1 MAWGIVAG
9 LTITFHFVEI
19 YKNFIKKEPVKNALA
34 ISINLLPP
42 EFRKKQKDF
51 TWVTDRRVIWP
62 TVAAVVAIVAVL
74 MLQAFIAETIGS
86 LSSELSRVQEEVE
99 RERPLLSKISDLE
112 QKKGVVTTKINA
124 LKSIQVSKKRWVV
137 LFENISSVLPP
148 NMWITS
154 INQLGEFDMEMRGVT
169 LDFPE
174 VAEYMV
180 KLEKQVSVQ
189 SVSLVTIST
198 TKIDGDEAYN
208 FTIKIV
214 LRQDLNAGEGDNG

>member
-1 MAWGIVAG
+1 MAS
-9 LTITFHFVEI
+9 
-19 YKNFIKKEPVKNALA
+19 NKKEPVKNALA

-154 INQLGEFDMEMRGVT
+154 ITQLCEFDMEMRGVT

>member
-1 MAWGIVAG
+1 MAS
-9 LTITFHFVEI
+9 T
-19 YKNFIKKEPVKNALA
+19 KKEPTRNALA

-51 TWVTDRRVIWP
+51 SWITDRRIIWP
-62 TVAAVVAIVAVL
+62 TVALLVAIVAVV
-74 MLQAFIAETIGS
+74 MLQGYVSETING
-86 LSSELSRVQEEVE
+86 LSQELTRVQEEVE

-112 QKKGVVTTKINA
+112 QKQGVVNTKINA
-124 LKSIQVSKKRWVV
+124 LKSIQVSKKRWVI

-148 NMWITS
+148 NMWIMS
-154 INQLGEFDMEMRGVT
+154 INQMGEFDLEMRGVT
-169 LDFPE
+169 YDFSE

-180 KLEKQVSVQ
+180 KLEKQVSIQ

-198 TKIDGDEAYN
+198 AKVEGKEAYN

-214 LRQDLNAGEGDNG
+214 LNRDLGEGDNG

>member
-1 MAWGIVAG
+1 MAS
-9 LTITFHFVEI
+9 T
-19 YKNFIKKEPVKNALA
+19 KKETTRNALA

-51 TWVTDRRVIWP
+51 SWVTDRRIIWP
-62 TVAAVVAIVAVL
+62 TVALLVAIVAVV
-74 MLQAFIAETIGS
+74 MLQGYVSETISG
-86 LSSELSRVQEEVE
+86 LSQELNRVQEEVE

-112 QKKGVVTTKINA
+112 QKQGIVNTKINA
-124 LKSIQVSKKRWVV
+124 LKSIQVSKKRWVI

-154 INQLGEFDMEMRGVT
+154 INQMGEFDLEMRGVT
-169 LDFPE
+169 YDFSE

-180 KLEKQVSVQ
+180 KLEKQVSIQ

-198 TKIDGDEAYN
+198 AKVDGKEAYN
-208 FTIKIV
+208 FTIKVV
-214 LRQDLNAGEGDNG
+214 LKRDLGEGDNG

>member
-1 MAWGIVAG
+1 
-9 LTITFHFVEI
+9 
-19 YKNFIKKEPVKNALA
+19 
-34 ISINLLPP
+34 
-42 EFRKKQKDF
+42 
-51 TWVTDRRVIWP
+51 
-62 TVAAVVAIVAVL
+62 
-74 MLQAFIAETIGS
+74 
-86 LSSELSRVQEEVE
+86 
-99 RERPLLSKISDLE
+99 
-112 QKKGVVTTKINA
+112 
-124 LKSIQVSKKRWVV
+124 
-137 LFENISSVLPP
+137 
-148 NMWITS
+148 
-154 INQLGEFDMEMRGVT
+154 MRGVT

>member
-1 MAWGIVAG
+1 MAS
-9 LTITFHFVEI
+9 
-19 YKNFIKKEPVKNALA
+19 NKKEPVKNTLA

-42 EFRKKQKDF
+42 EYRKKQKDF
-51 TWVTDRRVIWP
+51 TWVTDRRIIWP
-62 TVAAVVAIVAVL
+62 TVAAIVAIVAVL
-74 MLQAFIAETIGS
+74 MLQAFINETISG
-86 LSSELSRVQEEVE
+86 LSNELSRVQEEVE

-124 LKSIQVSKKRWVV
+124 LKSIQVSKKRWVI

>member
-1 MAWGIVAG
+1 MAS
-9 LTITFHFVEI
+9 
-19 YKNFIKKEPVKNALA
+19 NKKEPVKNTLA

-42 EFRKKQKDF
+42 EYRKKQKDF
-51 TWVTDRRVIWP
+51 TWVTDRRIIWP
-62 TVAAVVAIVAVL
+62 TVAAIVAIVAVL
-74 MLQAFIAETIGS
+74 MLQAFINETISG
-86 LSSELSRVQEEVE
+86 LSNELSHVQEEVE
-99 RERPLLSKISDLE
+99 RERPLLTKISDLE

-124 LKSIQVSKKRWVV
+124 LKSIQVNKKRWVV

-180 KLEKQVSVQ
+180 KLEKQASVQ
-189 SVSLVTIST
+189 AVSLVTIST

-214 LRQDLNAGEGDNG
+214 LRQDLNAAEGDNG